1 MRKIVVAILVV
12 AGIGA
17 LGASRGSAA
26 PADGAALDRTA
37 SAVSLVAQTRY
48 VHWHGRTCYAKCYY
62 DFFAGRRV
70 CRRFC

>member
-1 MRKIVVAILVV
+1 MRTIVAAILIA

-17 LGASRGSAA
+17 IGASRGSAT
-26 PADGAALDRTA
+26 PVDGAALDRAA
-37 SAVSLVAQTRY
+37 SAVSLIEQSRY
-48 VHWHGRTCYAKCYY
+48 VRWHGRTCFAKCYY